1 MSLSKLQEKIGVT
14 VDGVFGPGTL
24 KAAMEYY
31 EFTPERA
38 AHFFAQTAHE
48 SSNFK
53 TFSENL
59 KVICLD
65 ADLNTLPEFSSKY
78 YHPNGCTGLY
88 DAIGNSIKL
97 KENDTNNR

>member
-1 MSLSKLQEKIGVT
+1 MSIVFILDESLSMQVFKSSYMEAINLIISNQKIQNPRVK
-14 VDGVFGPGTL
+14 FSL
-24 KAAMEYY
+24 L
-31 EFTPERA
+31 
-38 AHFFAQTAHE
+38 
-48 SSNFK
+48 

-97 KENDTNNR
+97 KENDTNTC